1 MMDSRSVLA
10 PTSVSSTT
18 SLCHHRQILDALQ
31 GPIFAVNAQ
40 GAVTTWNY
48 AAQLAYGWSA
58 EEVIG
63 HHMVTLL
70 VAESTR
76 SEALRMLERSSCG
89 NRSVAQLSI
98 QCRDGSQKKGA
109 ITASPLYD
117 DGQAIVGAVFEVL
130 SAGGSSGDEDD
141 LINDTEH
148 YRLVTEHTRDLIALF
163 DQDGHYVYASPS
175 HLHILGYEPTTLRG
189 SAIFSLVHPVDLAV
203 LLEQWPRLIAE
214 GALQTTLRLRHAG
227 GAWCWFDAV
236 FHIAVRQGSQ
246 HLVCVANDIT
256 ASRQTEKVLARLLR
270 HNELI
275 LTSVGEGICG
285 VDLAGN
291 ITFANPAAARM
302 LGWDVGDLIG
312 RPLRDLVQP
321 TPAAGMSQSYEMSVV
336 DPTLRDGTTRRG
348 TDEVFSRKDGGTFPV
363 EYLCAPIRQGGT
375 LVGAVVTFQDSTAR
389 KQLEAQL
396 LQAQKMEG
404 IGRLAGGIAHDFNNL
419 LTGIIGY
426 TELAMRA
433 LPPDSGTCSDL
444 AEVEKAAQRAAEL
457 VRQLLAFARKQIME
471 PRLLNLNDVIR
482 DVERL
487 LRRLIGEDINLITRT
502 ATDPLQIKADPG
514 QIEQVIVN
522 LAVNARDAMP
532 NGGKLIIQTSHSVLT
547 SADVLER
554 FADLAA
560 GPYVVLDLIDT
571 GVGIPPELAAQIFE
585 PFFTTKEQGKGTGL
599 GLATCYGIVK
609 QHNGTIQ
616 VASVVGQGTT
626 FRIYL
631 PHIQTPS
638 QGATTTG
645 DIDQALP
652 RGTETIL
659 VVEDEPSVRALMVFV
674 LREQGYTVLEAPSGV
689 EALVLM
695 QAHANGALHLLLTD
709 MVMPQISGSVL
720 AEQLKAQ
727 RPRLKVIITSGYAD
741 NPSVTRERL
750 GPDRAFLQK
759 PFSAVELA
767 RSVRNVLDA

>member
-1 MMDSRSVLA
+1 MDSSGMLA
-10 PTSVSSTT
+10 PTPVSSAA
-18 SLCHHRQILDALQ
+18 SLCHHRQILDALER
-31 GPIFAVNAQ
+31 PIFTINAQ
-40 GAVTTWNY
+40 GTVTSWNY
-48 AAQLAYGWSA
+48 AAQLAYGWTA

-63 HHMVTLL
+63 HHIVTLL
-70 VAESTR
+70 VPEAAQ
-76 SEALRMLERSSCG
+76 SEALQILERIFCG
-89 NRSVAQLSI
+89 NRSAAQWFVQS
-98 QCRDGSQKKGA
+98 RDGSRKQTA
-109 ITASPLYD
+109 VTASPLYES
-117 DGQAIVGAVFEVL
+117 GQAIVGAVFEVL
-130 SAGGSSGDEDD
+130 SAGGSSGDKDD
-141 LINDTEH
+141 LFNDAEH

-163 DQDGHYVYASPS
+163 DQDGHYMYASPS
-175 HLHILGYEPTTLRG
+175 HLHVLGYEPATLRG
-189 SAIFSLVHPVDLAV
+189 HAMFPLVHPVDLAV
-203 LLEQWPRLIAE
+203 LLEQWPRLAAE

-227 GAWCWFDAV
+227 GAWRWFDAM
-236 FHIAVRQGSQ
+236 FQIAVRQGSQ
-246 HLVCVANDIT
+246 RLVCVANDIT

-302 LGWDVGDLIG
+302 LGWEVGDLIG
-312 RPLRDLVQP
+312 RSLRALVQP
-321 TPAAGMSQSYEMSVV
+321 KPGEGLSQSYEANVIS
-336 DPTLRDGTTRRG
+336 PTLRDGATRRG
-348 TDEVFSRKDGGTFPV
+348 SDEVFWRKDGSTFPV

-426 TELAMRA
+426 TELVMGA
-433 LPPDSGTCSDL
+433 LPPDSDMRSDL
-444 AEVEKAAQRAAEL
+444 SEVERSAQRAAGL

-471 PRLLNLNDVIR
+471 PRLLNLNDVIL

-502 ATDPLQIKADPG
+502 ATDLLQIKADPG

-547 SADVLER
+547 NADILER
-554 FADLAA
+554 FADLST
-560 GPYVVLDLIDT
+560 GPYVVLEVTDT
-571 GVGIPPELAAQIFE
+571 GAGIPPELATQIFE

-599 GLATCYGIVK
+599 GLATCYGIVR

-626 FRIYL
+626 FKIYL
-631 PHIQTPS
+631 PHIQTAPE
-638 QGATTTG
+638 GATAAGAGNT
-645 DIDQALP
+645 ALP

-659 VVEDEPSVRALMVFV
+659 VVEDEPSVRALMAIV
-674 LREQGYTVLEAPSGV
+674 LREQGYTVLEAPSGI
-689 EALVLM
+689 EALVLV
-695 QAHANGALHLLLTD
+695 QAHAPDAIQLLLTD
-709 MVMPQISGSVL
+709 MVMPQISGAAL
-720 AEQLKAQ
+720 AEQLKAE
-727 RPRLKVIITSGYAD
+727 RPKLKVIITSGYTD
-741 NPSVTRERL
+741 NPIVTPDRL
-750 GPDRAFLQK
+750 GPDMAFLQK
-759 PFSAVELA
+759 PFSAAELA
-767 RSVRNVLDA
+767 RSVRGVLDA